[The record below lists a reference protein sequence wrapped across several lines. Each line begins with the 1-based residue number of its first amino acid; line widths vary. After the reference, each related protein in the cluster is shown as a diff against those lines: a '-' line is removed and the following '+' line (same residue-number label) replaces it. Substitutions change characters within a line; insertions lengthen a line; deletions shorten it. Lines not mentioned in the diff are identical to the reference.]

1 MHNNSTPLIGERQRD
16 RAAHAKRG
24 PGHNSNFAFQL
35 FRHSFSILAQGD
47 GHSRVGVVFDRQH
60 SILSTMK
67 LYRIALCLA
76 IAPLF
81 LCATPTRAQDATVSA
96 DPKTVYVIPIKGMIE
111 PALVYVVRRGVQEAE
126 RQNAAAV
133 ILEMDTLGG
142 RLDAATDIVHLM
154 QSVKVPTYT
163 FVEKNAISA
172 GAIIALSTK
181 KIYMAPGSVIG
192 DAMPIMMTPTGG
204 AQEMPEAIEEKTVS
218 AVSAL
223 IRSAAQES
231 GHDPQLAEA
240 MVRRE
245 IEYKIGDEVISKEGQ
260 LLTLTNVEAEREV
273 GEGDARRHLISEGT
287 LADIPALLDEVG
299 LAGSAIVTLEVTSV
313 ERLARV
319 IAAAASLLL
328 MAGLLGIY
336 IEFKTPG
343 FGLPGIL
350 GIAAIALFFWGHH
363 IAGLAGMENVALF
376 VLGLIFIGIEV
387 FVFPGHAI
395 PGVIG
400 ISLVLYSLLSAMV
413 ERVPGS
419 VWKLD
424 MTMIQTP
431 LLKLALGIVLAAVA
445 GSFIVRFLPR
455 SRAGHWLVLDSAT
468 TAQQGYT
475 GATAEQSLLG
485 QQGVTATQLR
495 PSGGALFGEKR
506 VDVIT
511 SGEFI
516 DANTPIRVTSVSGNR
531 IVVEAD
537 TSSTKNT

>member
-1 MHNNSTPLIGERQRD
+1 M
-16 RAAHAKRG
+16 KR
-24 PGHNSNFAFQL
+24 
-35 FRHSFSILAQGD
+35 
-47 GHSRVGVVFDRQH
+47 
-60 SILSTMK
+60 
-67 LYRIALCLA
+67 YRLALCLA
-76 IAPLF
+76 LAPFFFCAAPVRALD
-81 LCATPTRAQDATVSA
+81 ATPTEKQN
-96 DPKTVYVIPIKGMIE
+96 TVYVIPVKGMIE
-111 PALVYVVRRGVQEAE
+111 PALVYVMRRGVQEAE

-142 RLDAATDIVHLM
+142 RLDAATDIVRLM
-154 QSVKVPTYT
+154 QSVRVPTYT

-223 IRSAAQES
+223 IRAAAQES

-273 GEGDARRHLISEGT
+273 GEAGERRHLISEGT
-287 LADIPALLDEVG
+287 LADIPALLDTVG
-299 LAGSAIVTLEVTSV
+299 LTNSKIITLEVTSV
-313 ERLARV
+313 ERLARM
-319 IAAAASLLL
+319 IAAASSLLL

-376 VLGLIFIGIEV
+376 LLGLIFIGIEV
-387 FVFPGHAI
+387 FVLPGHAI
-395 PGVIG
+395 PGVVG
-400 ISLVLYSLLSAMV
+400 ITLVLYSLLSAMV

-419 VWKLD
+419 AWKLEMD
-424 MTMIQTP
+424 MIQMP
-431 LLKLALGIVLAAVA
+431 LLKLAAGIVLAAIA
-445 GSFIVRFLPR
+445 GAFVVRSLPR
-455 SRAGHWLVLDSAT
+455 SRAGHWLVLDRAT
-468 TAQQGYT
+468 TVNEGYT
-475 GATAEQSLLG
+475 GATAETSFLG
-485 QQGVTATQLR
+485 QRGTTATQLR
-495 PSGGALFGEKR
+495 PSGGALFGDKR

-537 TSSTKNT
+537 TPSTENT